1 MLLAT
6 HVYPKQCQSLF
17 ARVSL
22 SSSSSLLLSL
32 LQGGGVK
39 LFTNAFIFV
48 TSGIKDSQYLVIVS
62 KPLSFSVDK

>member
-22 SSSSSLLLSL
+22 SSSSLLLLLLLLLL

-39 LFTNAFIFV
+39 LFTNAFF
-48 TSGIKDSQYLVIVS
+48 
-62 KPLSFSVDK
+62 LSRQE